1 MQTDQHFMTDFR
13 ILGRIVSAA
22 GIQPQ
27 DTVLEIGAGS
37 GLLTRELAKR
47 AKMVIAIEIDRGL
60 EGELMNNLR
69 GVGNVEL
76 VFGSAL
82 ETLKKRQSVFD
93 RIVSNI
99 PYSISEPLIQELVYL
114 DFRSAVLTLPRPF
127 AWRLKA
133 KPGDKGF
140 SRLSI
145 IAGEFFEIEI
155 LFDIPKDSF
164 SPRPK
169 TPSLA
174 VSLKPKDKKSLFC
187 RVVLCR
193 KMKLKNAI
201 MRGLFETRKYTKN
214 QARKTIKSLKLNNL
228 LDKKLSEMDTGEL
241 KTVWQK
247 LQKT

>member
-1 MQTDQHFMTDFR
+1 MRTDQHFMTDLNVISR
-13 ILGRIVSAA
+13 IISAA
-22 GIQPQ
+22 RIEPQ

-47 AKMVIAIEIDRGL
+47 AKTVIAIEIDSGL
-60 EGELMNNLR
+60 EERLRDNLR
-69 GVGNVEL
+69 GIGNVEL

-82 ETLKKRQSVFD
+82 DMLKKGGTKFD
-93 RIVSNI
+93 RIVSNT
-99 PYSISEPLIQELVYL
+99 PYSISEPLVQELVYL
-114 DFRSAVLTLPRPF
+114 DFESAVLALPRQF

-133 KPGDKGF
+133 RPGDRGF
-140 SRLSI
+140 TRLSI
-145 IAGEFFEIEI
+145 IAGEFFEIDI
-155 LFDIPKDSF
+155 LFDIPKESL
-164 SPRPK
+164 SPMPK
-169 TPSLA
+169 TPSVA
-174 VSLKPKDKKSLFC
+174 ISLKPKDRKSLFC
-187 RVVLCR
+187 RVVLRR

-214 QARKTIKSLKLNNL
+214 QARKTIKSLKINNL